1 MNKDKIKGIAKTV
14 SIISIIVFVIYLCLG
29 VEEKTG
35 AIPRYELTKE
45 EQLEADIEDLKEK
58 NNRYQEKI
66 SDLEAELEELKR
78 NYEYDEELIE
88 LLQEQL
94 ESYGI
99 EPYEL

>member
-1 MNKDKIKGIAKTV
+1 M
-14 SIISIIVFVIYLCLG
+14 
-29 VEEKTG
+29 
-35 AIPRYELTKE
+35 
-45 EQLEADIEDLKEK
+45 EADIEDLKEK